1 MSTKRVLV
9 APLDWGL
16 GHATRCIPIIE
27 ELLKRNHEVLIA
39 SSGSA
44 LKLLRKE
51 FPALE
56 FFALPPYKIRYPR
69 KGSFIFSIALQTPR
83 ILSIISKEHKRVQKI
98 VRDNKIDLILSDNRY
113 GCWSE
118 EIPSVFISHQLNLQ
132 VTGGWRLLKPI
143 VDTLHNR
150 MIKKFDQCWIPDD
163 PKLNLAGALT
173 KNDKLK
179 VKHIGV
185 LSRFKKE
192 TIEMK
197 YDLAVVLSGPEP
209 QRTML
214 EEIIFSQIEDQRIK
228 IIIVR
233 GVVEGLGNWKEER
246 GGDLIIANF
255 LHGKKLQEIMNQSK
269 LIISRSGYST
279 IMDLARLE
287 KKAILIPTP
296 GQTEQEYLAEQLK
309 NKKIFYSS
317 NQDDFDLIKALSESV
332 SFTGFSNIESESR
345 LLSLALDDVLK

>member
-1 MSTKRVLV
+1 MKRRRVLI

-27 ELLKRNHEVLIA
+27 ALLKRNCEVVIA
-39 SSGSA
+39 TSGSA

-56 FFALPPYKIRYPR
+56 FFALPSYRIRYPR
-69 KGSFIFSIALQTPR
+69 KGSFVFSIAMQTPK
-83 ILSIISKEHKRVQKI
+83 ILSAISKEHKRVQKI
-98 VRDNKIDLILSDNRY
+98 VRENKIDLILSDNRY
-113 GCWSE
+113 GCWSD
-118 EIPSVFISHQLNLQ
+118 EIQSIFISHQLNLQ
-132 VTGGWRLLKPI
+132 VTDGWRLLKPI

-150 MIKKFDQCWIPDD
+150 MIKKFDQCWIPDE
-163 PKLNLAGALT
+163 PTLGLTSSLSENQNIKL
-173 KNDKLK
+173 
-179 VKHIGV
+179 KHIGV

-192 TIEMK
+192 NLELK

-214 EEIIFSQIEDQRIK
+214 EEIIFKQIQGQALK

-233 GVVEGLGNWKEER
+233 GVVEGEGNWKQE
-246 GGDLIIANF
+246 GNITTLNF
-255 LHGKKLQEIMNQSK
+255 LQSGKLEEVMNQSR

-279 IMDLARLE
+279 IMDLVRLE

-296 GQTEQEYLAEQLK
+296 GQTEQEYLAKQLMSK
-309 NKKIFYSS
+309 NIFYSS
-317 NQDDFDLIKALSESV
+317 DQKNFELTKALAESTG
-332 SFTGFSNIESESR
+332 FTGFSNIEPESK
-345 LLSLALDDVLK
+345 LLSLALDEVLK

>member
-1 MSTKRVLV
+1 MKKRVLI

-51 FPALE
+51 FPVLE
-56 FFALPPYKIRYPR
+56 FFALPAYKIQYPR
-69 KGSFIFSIALQTPR
+69 EGSFIFSIALQTPR
-83 ILSIISKEHKRVQKI
+83 ILSVISSEHRRVQKI

-113 GCWSE
+113 GCWSD
-118 EIPSVFISHQLNLQ
+118 EIPSIFISHQLNLQ
-132 VTGGWRLLKPI
+132 VTDGWRLLKPI
-143 VDTLHNR
+143 VDTLHNS

-192 TIEMK
+192 SIELK
-197 YDLAVVLSGPEP
+197 YDLAIVLSGPEP

-214 EEIIFSQIEDQRIK
+214 EEIIFDQIEDQLIK
-228 IIIVR
+228 IIVVR
-233 GVVEGLGNWKEER
+233 GVVEGLGNWKEE
-246 GGDLIIANF
+246 GNGDLVIANF
-255 LHGKKLQEIMNQSK
+255 LYGKRLEEIMNQSK

-279 IMDLARLE
+279 IMDLARLG

-296 GQTEQEYLAEQLK
+296 GQTEQEYLAAQMK
-309 NKKIFYSS
+309 SRNIFYSV
-317 NQDDFDLIKALSESV
+317 NQNSFDLYKALLESV
-332 SFTGFSNIESESR
+332 SFTGFSNIESESK
-345 LLSLALDDVLK
+345 LLSLALDEVLK